1 MEDCLD
7 LSEWAEGNA
16 LKKKSRRANAHARRI
31 RNGKA
36 GDVISPAWGI

>member
-16 LKKKSRRANAHARRI
+16 LKKKSRKANAHTRRI
-31 RNGKA
+31 RHGVA
-36 GDVISPAWGI
+36 G